1 MMDKFNQYI
10 NQVAKVK
17 DELENLLIN
26 RGFTNFTEAVGYAH
40 REGN

>member
-1 MMDKFNQYI
+1 MSIFNEYI

-26 RGFTNFTEAVGYAH
+26 RGFTNFTDAVGHAH